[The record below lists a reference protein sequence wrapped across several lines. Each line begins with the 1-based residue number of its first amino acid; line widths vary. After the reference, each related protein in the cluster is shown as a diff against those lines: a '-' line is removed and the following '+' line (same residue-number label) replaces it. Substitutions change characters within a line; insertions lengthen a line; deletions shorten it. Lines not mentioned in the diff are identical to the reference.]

1 MNHVILVGRITGEP
15 RIEKTKSQS
24 MTVINLAVPR
34 TYKNQDGIY
43 ETDFIPC
50 ILWNGIAERTYEYC
64 KKGTTVCVRGRLQIK
79 NERIEVIAETI
90 SFVSSDKEVEE

>member
-15 RIEKTKSQS
+15 RIEKTPSQS

-34 TYKNQDGIY
+34 TFKNSDGIY

-50 ILWNGIAERTYEYC
+50 ILWNGIADRTNEYC
-64 KKGTTVCVRGRLQIK
+64 QKGDTVCVRGHLQVK
-79 NERIEVIAETI
+79 NANLEVIAEKI
-90 SFVSSDKEVEE
+90 SFVSGAKEVEE